1 MSYDSTAW
9 PLEGRSGLPGTI
21 AYLRDT
27 YPAPTWREHR
37 NFGELAAFWLQVHA
51 SLRDQGNQLQQ
62 ITQAFRDGTLEAN
75 AFQQAFV
82 PRFNQFLQHLEGH
95 HQIEDA
101 AYFPK
106 FRALDPRMQ
115 HGFDLLESDH
125 HLIHGAVLTS
135 LDAARQL
142 VIALPRGER
151 RGRCPR
157 WLFRRDRPVDPAA
170 GAASGGRG
178 GSCDPRAPPTW
189 RTQRRITPTLKHA
202 AHHYPERFNGP
213 NAIPSRL
220 TR

>member
-1 MSYDSTAW
+1 MSDDSTAW
-9 PLEGRSGLPGTI
+9 PLESRSGLPGTI

-27 YPAPTWREHR
+27 YPAPTWREHH

-142 VIALPRGER
+142 VTALPRGGSAVAAARDGYSDATDRLIQLLARHLEDEEDLVIPALLQHGER
-151 RGRCPR
+151 SVG
-157 WLFRRDRPVDPAA
+157 
-170 GAASGGRG
+170 
-178 GSCDPRAPPTW
+178 
-189 RTQRRITPTLKHA
+189 
-202 AHHYPERFNGP
+202 
-213 NAIPSRL
+213 
-220 TR
+220 